1 MLAISEIYDSYIR
14 KALEDSWSFEQIKLL
29 GASNQQDA
37 MEIINELVEDEGW
50 ESALTLEEWAEY
62 VEGYKRVNPIPIEIE
77 SATLGE
83 ITIHEDLSSLLNNP
97 DSAWK
102 ALKAKLATRAG
113 LSQRSIRDIESSS
126 QSFLYR
132 LRDDTRA
139 SGTVKGLV
147 FGSVQSGKTANME
160 ALISM
165 AADTYW
171 NVFIILSGT
180 IENLR
185 IQTRDRFKRDLED
198 TQTITWEQMP
208 PRR

>member
-1 MLAISEIYDSYIR
+1 M
-14 KALEDSWSFEQIKLL
+14 
-29 GASNQQDA
+29 
-37 MEIINELVEDEGW
+37 
-50 ESALTLEEWAEY
+50 
-62 VEGYKRVNPIPIEIE
+62 
-77 SATLGE
+77 
-83 ITIHEDLSSLLNNP
+83 
-97 DSAWK
+97 
-102 ALKAKLATRAG
+102 
-113 LSQRSIRDIESSS
+113 
-126 QSFLYR
+126 
-132 LRDDTRA
+132 
-139 SGTVKGLV
+139 KGLV